1 MNEIPSAMEPN
12 HPSSSLT
19 HEMVL
24 ELLPAY
30 VLAVLEPD
38 EMLAVQRYLE
48 DHPEL
53 EARLAELE
61 ATVDLL
67 ALAPEEVEPPARAK
81 EALMARVMADVKG
94 AQASRQEG
102 SPASKSGAAAVLPR
116 AQANPLRQTSPGE
129 KPIRQ
134 KATWLERWQG
144 RLSGLFWPTL
154 AATTVLA
161 LLVAVVYAALSWNW
175 TRRLVQDLEQAR
187 QEIAQLQEQVNQ
199 LTLVNQRLEQELGES
214 RRQIAL
220 FAGADRLVTLTGT
233 AEAPEAKGAFY
244 ISDTSGLLVLHRLP
258 PLSPQQTYEFWLI
271 PAQGDPVPAGLIP
284 MEEEGVQTVVIPLEN
299 FPPDLTAVGLSIEP
313 AGGSPTPTGPIVLF
327 GEIS

>member
-1 MNEIPSAMEPN
+1 MEPN
-12 HPSSSLT
+12 HSSSSLT
-19 HEMVL
+19 HETVL

-48 DHPEL
+48 AHPEL

-81 EALMARVMADVKG
+81 EALMAWVMAD
-94 AQASRQEG
+94 ARQVEAAG
-102 SPASKSGAAAVLPR
+102 QERYAAARSGAATVLPR
-116 AQANPLRQTSPGE
+116 GQGKRLRQSSLDE
-129 KPIRQ
+129 
-134 KATWLERWQG
+134 KATRPKSNWLERWQS

-161 LLVAVVYAALSWNW
+161 LLVAVVYAALSWTW
-175 TRRLVQDLEQAR
+175 TSRLVQDLEQAR
-187 QEIAQLQEQVNQ
+187 QEIAQLQEQVHQ

-233 AEAPEAKGAFY
+233 PEAPEAKGAFY
-244 ISDTSGLLVLHRLP
+244 ISDSSGLLVLHRLP
-258 PLSPQQTYEFWLI
+258 PLPPQQTYEFWLI
-271 PAQGDPVPAGLIP
+271 PAQGDPVPAGLIA
-284 MEEEGVQTVVIPLEN
+284 MEEEGLQTVVISLEN

-327 GEIS
+327 GEVG